1 MRDLDAHCDTL
12 VRCYDHG
19 EHLGENPF
27 HLDLKRLS
35 AYGPCGQI
43 FAVWLDDR
51 IYGTPEV
58 GEQAW
63 DYLCKVTAFAKE
75 QQKRYPQWLQWCTNV
90 QDWQE
95 AKEQGRCAGILS
107 LEGGHGLGGQ
117 LERVEQLYRMG
128 FRIITLTWNDEN
140 LLACGC
146 GAKRQGGLK
155 PFGRQ
160 VLEKMKE
167 RGIEQLILYGDVEH
181 GANFEYLV
189 GYFTRFEEGLLVLDK
204 DGSMTLV
211 LGNENL
217 NKASKARFAA
227 AAVHVSLFS
236 LPNQP
241 NRSDKTLPELLAEA
255 GIRPDRRTGIAGW
268 KMFTSPVEKNK
279 QLFDIPAFILAAI
292 EQVVGNPVLLRTA
305 CGQPTTPMKSRIMN
319 SARRWRPIA
328 FWRR

>member
-1 MRDLDAHCDTL
+1 MRYLDAHCDTL

-51 IYGTPEV
+51 IYGAPEV

-63 DYLCKVTAFAKE
+63 NYLCKVTAFAKE
-75 QQKRYPQWLQWCTNV
+75 QQERYPQWLQWCTNV

-117 LERVEQLYRMG
+117 LERVEQLYHMG

-167 RGIEQLILYGDVEH
+167 LHMLCDVSHLNERGFYEVAETGCRMIATHSDSKQVWDHARGLTDDQYRVLVAQGTGTGLNLCPLFVGRRSGLPQVMRHVDHFLELGGEDHLFLGGDLDGIDSIAGGLHGVEDMGRLY
-181 GANFEYLV
+181 
-189 GYFTRFEEGLLVLDK
+189 
-204 DGSMTLV
+204 
-211 LGNENL
+211 
-217 NKASKARFAA
+217 
-227 AAVHVSLFS
+227 
-236 LPNQP
+236 
-241 NRSDKTLPELLAEA
+241 ELLCKRYNQSVA
-255 GIRPDRRTGIAGW
+255 D
-268 KMFTSPVEKNK
+268 KVFY
-279 QLFDIPAFILAAI
+279 
-292 EQVVGNPVLLRTA
+292 GNLE
-305 CGQPTTPMKSRIMN
+305 RICL
-319 SARRWRPIA
+319 SALSQT
-328 FWRR
+328 